1 MQSKIVFS
9 NENEIKSLLIG
20 AYVTAGATIIPFVGW
35 YFNPGESDLYLWL
48 MALQLIVCFILL
60 MMHRFKVMNIIL
72 QENCI
77 ELEYPLRE
85 VIRAIPYSELQCAEY
100 TESSFSLSL
109 VLKDSRLIPLSPG
122 IEKVDGH
129 FSPYLE
135 IVELSGPAGDRYRL
149 KHEIEER
156 IKRSF
161 AGRVSK

>member
-1 MQSKIVFS
+1 VHSKIVFS

-20 AYVTAGATIIPFVGW
+20 AYVTAAATIIPFIGW
-35 YFNPGESDLYLWL
+35 YLNPGEADLYLWL
-48 MALQLIVCFILL
+48 MALQLFVCFSLL
-60 MMHRFKVMNIIL
+60 MARRFKVVKIIL

-77 ELEYPLRE
+77 ELEYPLRD

-109 VLKDSRLIPLSPG
+109 VLKDSRLIPLSAG
-122 IEKVDGH
+122 IEKIDGH

-156 IKRSF
+156 IKR
-161 AGRVSK
+161 AIGDRVSK